1 MKTHTPPRVRIRITR
16 GTMAAAMGAAL
27 LPIAACASDPPAP
40 PRPTGKP
47 SIEPCLTPSNDL
59 VVDVDGDGHADR
71 VSDPSHVGK
80 RLTIAFGKDSG
91 YGTPVGARQLVGSA
105 GKDQHDVLATV
116 SDFDQDGWTDLV
128 VVATGKWRGDDPIDP
143 RVAQVRWGPFSA
155 AGGGQRTRDLDL
167 GETRGIAVADYNHD
181 RYPDLAIYTYAGDGV
196 YQTEARL
203 GSQSDGIANAT
214 DQVRDRYTVDNYT
227 DDSTP
232 RNMPRSGLS
241 EFLPDCPSRQGS

>member
-1 MKTHTPPRVRIRITR
+1 MKTHTQPRVRIRITR
-16 GTMAAAMGAAL
+16 GTVAAAMGAAL

-40 PRPTGKP
+40 PRPAGEP
-47 SIEPCLTPSNDL
+47 SIEPCLTRSNDL

-71 VSDPSHVGK
+71 VSDPSRVGK

-105 GKDQHDVLATV
+105 GKDQQDVLAAV

-128 VVATGKWRGDDPIDP
+128 VVATGEWRGDDPIDP
-143 RVAQVRWGPFSA
+143 SVAQVRWGPFSA

-181 RYPDLAIYTYAGDGV
+181 RYPDLAVYSYAGDGV

-214 DQVRDRYTVDNYT
+214 DQVRDTYTVDTYT

-232 RNMPRSGLS
+232 RNMPSSGLS
-241 EFLPDCPSRQGS
+241 EFLPDCPNRQGS